1 MSLADKVI
9 LVTGGTSGIGEGCS
23 RHFAELGARVVVA
36 SNQREAGQALEKAE
50 RDQGRE
56 LRFVLTDVA
65 DEESVRRLV
74 ARTVELH
81 GRIDCLVSNAGV
93 LRMGPVTEFDDAM
106 WDAVMGVNVKGNLW
120 LAKHVVPVMRRR
132 GTGPF
137 NEGTCPLPVICLTT
151 SVAAFVGFP
160 NHALYCASKAAL
172 EALVRSLA
180 VELAGCVR
188 VVGICPGTIDTPML
202 ASSCE
207 GWAKPVAEIYA
218 EVEKKI
224 PVRRLG
230 KPLDAARAIAFLLSD
245 EAGYINATTLVFDG
259 GTLAL
264 PPW

>member
-9 LVTGGTSGIGEGCS
+9 LVTGGTSGIGEACS
-23 RHFAELGARVVVA
+23 RHFAELGAKVVAA
-36 SNQREAGQALEKAE
+36 SNQRDAGQALEEAE
-50 RDQGRE
+50 RGQGRE
-56 LRFVLTDVA
+56 LRFVFTDVA
-65 DEESVRRLV
+65 DEESVRQLV

-120 LAKHVVPVMRRR
+120 LAKHVAPVMQKQ
-132 GTGPF
+132 GKG
-137 NEGTCPLPVICLTT
+137 VICITT

-202 ASSCE
+202 AASCD
-207 GWAKPVAEIYA
+207 GWDKPVAEIYA
-218 EVEKKI
+218 EVEQKI

-230 KPLDAARAIAFLLSD
+230 TPLDAARTIAFLLSD
-245 EAGYINATTLVFDG
+245 EASYLNAVSLVLDG

>member
-9 LVTGGTSGIGEGCS
+9 VVTGGTSGIGEACS
-23 RHFAELGARVVVA
+23 QHLAGLGAKVVAA
-36 SNQREAGQALEKAE
+36 SNQRDAGQALEEAA
-50 RDQGRE
+50 RAHGHE
-56 LRFVLTDVA
+56 LRFVFTDVA
-65 DEESVRRLV
+65 DEESVRMLV

-81 GRIDCLVSNAGV
+81 GRIDGLVSNAGV

-120 LAKHVVPVMRRR
+120 LAKHVAPVMQKQ
-132 GTGPF
+132 GKG
-137 NEGTCPLPVICLTT
+137 VICITT

-160 NHALYCASKAAL
+160 NHAVYCASKAAL

-188 VVGICPGTIDTPML
+188 VVGICPGTIHTPML
-202 ASSCE
+202 AASCE
-207 GWAKPVAEIYA
+207 GWDKPVAEIYA
-218 EVEKKI
+218 EVEQRI

-230 KPLDAARAIAFLLSD
+230 KPIDAARTIAFLLSD
-245 EAGYINATTLVFDG
+245 DAGYLNATSLVFDG